1 MIAPECPNCGERVAI
16 FARSCARCGTPNRA
30 RGAGFAVLAAL
41 LFLLAATGVATY
53 AVVSWH
59 RLPVEDGE
67 PDPTATSEPDPTATS
82 GNFGWLA
89 AAMQDCDTTASG
101 EPRALHFLVIP
112 LAAAAPDDRQWRNK
126 SLDNVGNA
134 ILLPSDDALAAL
146 TSGALR
152 ISTAQYVLRVRDDE
166 TRTIYKWSPSVGVKR
181 FSAPDADRIEG
192 FKVQFLTDDKMSD
205 DEWGVSFG
213 RRKGTCYWVNAVIG
227 PAR

>member
-16 FARSCARCGTPNRA
+16 CARSCAHCGTPNRA

-67 PDPTATSEPDPTATS
+67 PATTASS
-82 GNFGWLA
+82 GDLGWLA
-89 AAMQDCDTTASG
+89 AAMQDCDTTASK

-112 LAAAAPDDRQWRNK
+112 LAATAPDDPQWRNK

-152 ISTAQYVLRVRDDE
+152 ISAAQYVLRVRDDE

-181 FSAPDADRIEG
+181 FSAPDADRIAG
-192 FKVQFLTDDKMSD
+192 FKVQFLADNKMNDDD
-205 DEWGVSFG
+205 WGVSFA

>member
-1 MIAPECPNCGERVAI
+1 MIAPECPNCGERVAL
-16 FARSCARCGTPNRA
+16 FARNCAHCGTPNGA
-30 RGAGFAVLAAL
+30 WGAGLAASAAL
-41 LFLLAATGVATY
+41 VFLLAAIGVAAFT
-53 AVVSWH
+53 VVSWH
-59 RLPVEDGE
+59 RLPVDGPE
-67 PDPTATSEPDPTATS
+67 PASTATS
-82 GNFGWLA
+82 GDFGWLT
-89 AAMQDCDTTASG
+89 AAMKDCDTTASA
-101 EPRALHFLVIP
+101 EPSALHLLVIP
-112 LAAAAPDDRQWRNK
+112 LAAAPDDPQWRNK

-134 ILLPSDDALAAL
+134 ILLRSDDALAAL
-146 TSGALR
+146 TSSALK
-152 ISTAQYVLRVRDDE
+152 ISDAQYVLRVRDDG

>member
-16 FARSCARCGTPNRA
+16 FARSCAHRGTLNWA
-30 RGAGFAVLAAL
+30 LGTGLAVLAAL
-41 LFLLAATGVATY
+41 LFLLAAIGVAIF
-53 AVVSWH
+53 VVLSWH

-67 PDPTATSEPDPTATS
+67 PATTATS
-82 GNFGWLA
+82 GDFGWLT
-89 AAMQDCDTTASG
+89 AAMQDCDTTASK

-112 LAAAAPDDRQWRNK
+112 LAAASPGDPRWRNK

-152 ISTAQYVLRVRDDE
+152 ISATQYVLRVRDDE
-166 TRTIYKWSPSVGVKR
+166 TRAIYKWSPSFGVKR

-205 DEWGVSFG
+205 DEWGVSFA
-213 RRKGTCYWVNAVIG
+213 RRKGTCYWINAVIG
-227 PAR
+227 PAH